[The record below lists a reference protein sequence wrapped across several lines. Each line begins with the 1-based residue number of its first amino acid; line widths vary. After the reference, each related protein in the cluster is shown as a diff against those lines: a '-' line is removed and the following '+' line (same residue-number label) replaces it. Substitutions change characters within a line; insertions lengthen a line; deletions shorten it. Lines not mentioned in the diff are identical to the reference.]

1 MISNRIESKQE
12 YGMES
17 CSDDEDENDSDAEAH
32 AETSNEKTSTVT
44 EGVDETEL
52 NLLRQQV
59 DNEVKFSEEKRSD
72 RNKSVNFNIEN
83 YMASIV
89 RTDSPNEVNEFE
101 DAIDGE
107 LPVPSP
113 LSRPPTLSQSDNSN
127 VTSETEI
134 DTSLNKLHLNRDAQS
149 ADDLPDDEAD
159 ELTEMDPKSRAY
171 RFKLVEK
178 MLSDARSQR
187 SYSTSAST
195 IAPSVIKDRI
205 KKTIDV
211 KEKRE
216 QRKRCVAKGEASA
229 VTRVRNDNR
238 DTCKEYAGW
247 DF

>member
-1 MISNRIESKQE
+1 
-12 YGMES
+12 MES
-17 CSDDEDENDSDAEAH
+17 FSDNDDEEEEEEEDKSDDESIVDVKDEEA
-32 AETSNEKTSTVT
+32 AVT
-44 EGVDETEL
+44 DETEL

-59 DNEVKFSEEKRSD
+59 NEEVKFSEEKRSD
-72 RNKSVNFNIEN
+72 RNKSVNFNIQN

-89 RTDSPNEVNEFE
+89 QTGSPDDIDEFE
-101 DAIDGE
+101 DAIDGD

-113 LSRPPTLSQSDNSN
+113 LSRPPTNPIAQTSN
-127 VTSETEI
+127 DTTVTAA
-134 DTSLNKLHLNRDAQS
+134 LNDMQLNRDAAS
-149 ADDLPDDEAD
+149 DDDLPDDDD
-159 ELTEMDPKSRAY
+159 ELTEMDQKSRAY
-171 RFKLVEK
+171 RLKMVEK

-187 SYSTSAST
+187 SYSTTAST

-211 KEKRE
+211 KENRE

-229 VTRVRNDNR
+229 ITRVRNENR

>member
-1 MISNRIESKQE
+1 
-12 YGMES
+12 MES
-17 CSDDEDENDSDAEAH
+17 FSEGEEEEEEDEDSNDESH
-32 AETSNEKTSTVT
+32 AEINNEDTDEVS
-44 EGVDETEL
+44 ETEL

-59 DNEVKFSEEKRSD
+59 DDEVKFSEVKRGD
-72 RNKSVNFNIEN
+72 RNKTVNFNIQN

-89 RTDSPNEVNEFE
+89 QTESPVDIDEFE

-113 LSRPPTLSQSDNSN
+113 LSRPPTLPVNGTNATNDAAAKE
-127 VTSETEI
+127 VHTA
-134 DTSLNKLHLNRDAQS
+134 LNELQLNRDAQS
-149 ADDLPDDEAD
+149 DDDLPDDD
-159 ELTEMDPKSRAY
+159 DLTDMDPKSRAY

-187 SYSTSAST
+187 SYSTTAST
-195 IAPSVIKDRI
+195 IAPSVVKDRI

-211 KEKRE
+211 KEQRE

-229 VTRVRNDNR
+229 VTRVRNENR

>member
-1 MISNRIESKQE
+1 
-12 YGMES
+12 MES
-17 CSDDEDENDSDAEAH
+17 YSDDEEEEDDEDSDDGSD
-32 AETSNEKTSTVT
+32 TKTNNEGAAANNEVS
-44 EGVDETEL
+44 ETEL

-59 DNEVKFSEEKRSD
+59 DEEVKFSEEKRSD
-72 RNKSVNFNIEN
+72 RNKSVNFNIQN

-89 RTDSPNEVNEFE
+89 QMDQPNDIDEFE

-113 LSRPPTLSQSDNSN
+113 LSRPPTLPVKNESK
-127 VTSETEI
+127 
-134 DTSLNKLHLNRDAQS
+134 DTTTVGTALNELHLNRDAQS
-149 ADDLPDDEAD
+149 DDNLPDDD
-159 ELTEMDPKSRAY
+159 ELAEMDPKSRAY

-195 IAPSVIKDRI
+195 IAPSVITDRI

-229 VTRVRNDNR
+229 TTRVRNENR